1 MPTDCISF
9 RDIAY
14 VSKLIC
20 DYVENRAELEPL
32 YNRYPNIENF
42 KAQFEAKQSE
52 FTSDKRAVLVA
63 ALTQQYANLQTTEL
77 PSKAIQSLGD
87 KNTFT
92 VTTGHQLNL
101 MGGPLYFLYKIIS
114 TINLAKALKSNYPQ
128 HNFVPVFWMAT
139 EDHDFD
145 EINHF
150 NFQNKRFQW
159 TQNTSGAV
167 GVLSTSNLT
176 EFIDVFSK
184 ALGNSSHAFE
194 LKALIQKAYINHSN
208 LADATRFLVHALF
221 GSDGLLIIDGND
233 CALKRLFIPHVNSEL
248 TNQQSFKCVN
258 ETNKLLKSI
267 DSTYK
272 IQVNSRELNLF
283 YLKDDLRERIV
294 KIEDSFS
301 VLNTNIVWDLA
312 GVLEELNSHPERF
325 SPNVIMRPLYQETI
339 LPNLCYIG
347 GGGELAYWLQL
358 KSYFESER
366 IQFPILLH
374 RNSALLIS
382 EKQRQKLNKLKLSVS
397 DLFQDKQALIN
408 AQLKKITLLS
418 IDFSSQKKHLENQF
432 DHLYA
437 LAKQTDKS
445 FLGAVSAQEK
455 KQLKGLETLEKRLQ
469 KAEKKMHK
477 DYINRLEALHL
488 ELFPNGGLQ
497 ERFTNF
503 SEFYLEHGEDF
514 INHLKLELVP
524 LNQKFHILT
533 L

>member
-1 MPTDCISF
+1 
-9 RDIAY
+9 
-14 VSKLIC
+14 
-20 DYVENRAELEPL
+20 
-32 YNRYPNIENF
+32 
-42 KAQFEAKQSE
+42 
-52 FTSDKRAVLVA
+52 
-63 ALTQQYANLQTTEL
+63 
-77 PSKAIQSLGD
+77 
-87 KNTFT
+87 
-92 VTTGHQLNL
+92 
-101 MGGPLYFLYKIIS
+101 
-114 TINLAKALKSNYPQ
+114 
-128 HNFVPVFWMAT
+128 
-139 EDHDFD
+139 
-145 EINHF
+145 
-150 NFQNKRFQW
+150 
-159 TQNTSGAV
+159 
-167 GVLSTSNLT
+167 
-176 EFIDVFSK
+176 
-184 ALGNSSHAFE
+184 
-194 LKALIQKAYINHSN
+194 
-208 LADATRFLVHALF
+208 
-221 GSDGLLIIDGND
+221 
-233 CALKRLFIPHVNSEL
+233 
-248 TNQQSFKCVN
+248 
-258 ETNKLLKSI
+258 
-267 DSTYK
+267 
-272 IQVNSRELNLF
+272 
-283 YLKDDLRERIV
+283 
-294 KIEDSFS
+294 
-301 VLNTNIVWDLA
+301 
-312 GVLEELNSHPERF
+312 
-325 SPNVIMRPLYQETI
+325 
-339 LPNLCYIG
+339 
-347 GGGELAYWLQL
+347 LAYWLQL

-455 KQLKGLETLEKRLQ
+455 KQLKGLVTLEKRLQ